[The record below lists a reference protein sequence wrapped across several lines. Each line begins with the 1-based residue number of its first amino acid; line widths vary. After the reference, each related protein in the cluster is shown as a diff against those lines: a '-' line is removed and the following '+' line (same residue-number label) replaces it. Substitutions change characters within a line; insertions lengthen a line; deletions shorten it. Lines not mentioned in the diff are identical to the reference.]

1 MADLSNKVA
10 TLGQVKRLSDVLRE
24 DISAVEERVVKLE
37 NSEADTEELGKR
49 LETLEKR
56 AENEMI
62 VHKDPSG
69 FYIESN

>member
-10 TLGQVKRLSDVLRE
+10 TLGQVKRLSDALKE
-24 DISAVEERVVKLE
+24 DIGAVEERVVKLE
-37 NSEADTEELGKR
+37 NTQTDTTEFGAR
-49 LETLEKR
+49 LEALEER
-56 AENEMI
+56 AEKEMV

>member
-10 TLGQVKRLSDVLRE
+10 TLGQVKRLSDALKD
-24 DISAVEERVVKLE
+24 DIGTVEKRVVELE
-37 NSEADTEELGKR
+37 NNKTDTTELGAR
-49 LETLEKR
+49 VEALESR
-56 AENEMI
+56 AENEMV